1 MKKTVGCFTEEK
13 LKELSSQPNTM
24 VMQPTHDV
32 IFEPWSA
39 QKVSDIMDRVVKITK
54 ENENI
59 DSESI
64 KSICMKD
71 KDISDFSE
79 KYQVMFGKLI
89 DPLFVK
95 DTENLR
101 VIKKMIMLKFSMDQ
115 GKTSSQ
121 QAQAEASDLALKSLS
136 SRVKN
141 SK

>member
-1 MKKTVGCFTEEK
+1 MKKTVGCFSEEK

-24 VMQPTHDV
+24 VMQHTHDV
-32 IFEPWSA
+32 IFQPWSA

-64 KSICMKD
+64 RSICMKD

-89 DPLFVK
+89 EPLFVK

-115 GKTSSQ
+115 GQ
-121 QAQAEASDLALKSLS
+121 
-136 SRVKN
+136 
-141 SK
+141 